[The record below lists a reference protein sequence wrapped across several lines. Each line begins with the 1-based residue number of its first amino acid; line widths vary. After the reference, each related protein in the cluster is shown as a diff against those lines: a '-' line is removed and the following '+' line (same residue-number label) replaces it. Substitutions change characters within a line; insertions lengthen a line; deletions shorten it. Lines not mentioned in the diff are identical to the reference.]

1 MNRTKNICINAMG
14 IALFVVLSM
23 CLRVPVFDNYYV
35 CLGYVVMMVY
45 LYLFGI
51 TSGTIVG
58 CIGTILY
65 CILINGLRGMPGW
78 VLANAIIGII
88 VGITIKLL
96 KNKEGILHSIIVIL
110 SITISVFIGILIM
123 KSLVENLLYS
133 QPFSVR
139 FITNLPAFISDVVT
153 LILSIPFCLYLKKY
167 VRKVIRT

>member
-1 MNRTKNICINAMG
+1 
-14 IALFVVLSM
+14 
-23 CLRVPVFDNYYV
+23 
-35 CLGYVVMMVY
+35 
-45 LYLFGI
+45 
-51 TSGTIVG
+51 
-58 CIGTILY
+58 
-65 CILINGLRGMPGW
+65 MPGW

-167 VRKVIRT
+167 VRKVIKT